1 MQIVVNNITK
11 YALVENLARIAKLI
25 CRFALTKELYLYS
38 KSKTVK
44 EVVLA
49 MVKLYAR
56 TLVFLSTAKQCLE

>member
-25 CRFALTKELYLYS
+25 CRFTLTKELYLYS

-49 MVKLYAR
+49 IVKLYAR
-56 TLVFLSTAKQCLE
+56 TLVFLSTAK